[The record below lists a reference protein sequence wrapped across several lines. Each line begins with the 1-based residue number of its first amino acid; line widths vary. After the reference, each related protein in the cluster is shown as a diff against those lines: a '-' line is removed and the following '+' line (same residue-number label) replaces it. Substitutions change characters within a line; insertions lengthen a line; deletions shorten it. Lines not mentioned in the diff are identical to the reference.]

1 MIIGI
6 IGRSCSGKDCV
17 ASYLEEKG
25 IPSFNCDK
33 VSHEILSTLSEKI
46 RETFGEEA
54 LSGGSP
60 DRSKLAKIVFN
71 DEEKLSKLEGLI
83 YPELIERIKAFD
95 KEHKVVT
102 VNGATLEKAGLIK
115 LCKEV
120 IFVYSPFEQRLER
133 ALKRDGITKEGFV
146 ERNSSQK
153 DIGLSLFEQDKPVYT
168 ILNDAD
174 EMYLYRQVQS
184 YYDRLCFRGY
194 LNE

>member
-17 ASYLEEKG
+17 ADYLEKKG
-25 IPSFNCDK
+25 IPSLNCDK
-33 VSHEILSTLSEKI
+33 ESHDILSSLSDEI
-46 RETFGEEA
+46 RRTFGDDVM
-54 LSGGSP
+54 SDGKP
-60 DRSKLAKIVFN
+60 DRKKLAPVVFS
-71 DEEKLSKLEGLI
+71 DEKKLEKLEELI
-83 YPELIERIKAFD
+83 YPLLIERIKAFD
-95 KEHKVVT
+95 KAHKVVT
-102 VNGATLEKAGLIK
+102 VNGATLEKANLVK

-120 IFVYSPFEQRLER
+120 IFVYAPLEQRLDR
-133 ALKRDGITKEGFV
+133 ALKRENITKEGFLS
-146 ERNSSQK
+146 RNLNQK

-174 EMYLYRQVQS
+174 ENYLYRQVQS